1 MPGVKASIVQTRLFA
16 DVCESVMRDP
26 MKKNIRFVC
35 PLMLSLLGAWCFV
48 AVAEAAPRQKS
59 EYRAKYDTKIT
70 EEINRIIR
78 QGWEDNEVAA
88 SPVAED
94 AEWLRRVYLDT
105 VGHIPALNNIEAF
118 IRDKD
123 PNKKA
128 RIIDELLQD
137 PAYTENWTTIWTNLM
152 IGRQTP
158 RRTSRAGMQKFL
170 REAFAKNRPWDD
182 VVYDILTADG
192 HFEENGAVNYLLAQ
206 MTMRDDGVQATAKTT
221 RLFLGVQVQCTQC
234 HNHPFNDW
242 KQNQFWEFN
251 SFFRQARRVD
261 HRRVDPKTGR
271 QVDDYSELVVN
282 NFKGPVFYEK
292 RSGLMQVAYPKYF
305 GHDVKINEAED
316 RRNALAK
323 AVVNDSEHYLARAL
337 VNRMWGHYF
346 GFGFTRPVDDMGP
359 HNPESHPELLNYLT
373 EKFVEADYDTK
384 MLIRWVANSQAYQ
397 LSSEFN
403 SKNKIDNPSAGE
415 LPLFSHMY
423 IKAMEAE
430 QLFDSLMIAA
440 NADGMSKASYAESS
454 RRRNMWLQQFVTTFG
469 TDENDES
476 TSFNGSIPQAL
487 MMMNGELIDAATNCK
502 PGSLLH
508 NVVQSKE
515 RDTRKI
521 QQIYLAALCR
531 IPNGRD
537 VSAVKKLFN
546 ANRDP
551 VVAYQDLF
559 WALLN
564 SNEFIFIR

>member
-1 MPGVKASIVQTRLFA
+1 MSRNIFRLLPIAIFVFGVVAFSGLDR
-16 DVCESVMRDP
+16 
-26 MKKNIRFVC
+26 
-35 PLMLSLLGAWCFV
+35 
-48 AVAEAAPRQKS
+48 AVAKKKEAYRYKHDQKIV
-59 EYRAKYDTKIT
+59 D
-70 EEINRIIR
+70 EIDKLIR
-78 QGWEDNEVAA
+78 QGWEDNEVTP
-88 SPVAED
+88 SKVAKD
-94 AEWLRRVYLDT
+94 TAWLRRVYLDT
-105 VGHIPALNNIEAF
+105 VGHIPPLEVAESFL
-118 IRDKD
+118 RDKD
-123 PNKKA
+123 PDKRA
-128 RIIDELLQD
+128 RMIDQLLED
-137 PAYTENWTTIWTNLM
+137 DAYVHNWTTIWTNLL

-158 RRTSRAGMQKFL
+158 RRTSREGMQKFL

-182 VVYDILTADG
+182 VVRDILVAQGRYD
-192 HFEENGAVNYLLAQ
+192 ENGAVNYLLAQ

-261 HRRVDPKTGR
+261 HRKLDPETGR

-282 NFKGPVFYEK
+282 NVSGPVFFEK

-305 GHDVKINEAED
+305 GKEVKVDDVED
-316 RRNALAK
+316 RRVVLADSIL
-323 AVVNDSEHYLARAL
+323 NDPDHHLARAM

-359 HNPESHPELLNYLT
+359 HNPASHPELLDLLS
-373 EKFVEADYDTK
+373 EKFVESGYDLK
-384 MLIRWVANSQAYQ
+384 MLIRWIANSQAYQ

-403 SKNKIDNPSAGE
+403 SKNKIDDPASGE
-415 LPLFSHMY
+415 LPLFSHAY
-423 IKAMEAE
+423 IKSMEAE

-440 NADGMSKASYAESS
+440 NAQGMSKASYAESS

-469 TDENDES
+469 TDENDEA

-487 MMMNGELIDAATNCK
+487 MMMNGELVDAATNCK

-508 NVVQSKE
+508 RVVQSDE
-515 RDTRKI
+515 REAKKI

-531 IPNGRD
+531 TPSGRD
-537 VSAVKKLFN
+537 MTAVKKLFR
-546 ANRDP
+546 ASRDP
-551 VVAYQDLF
+551 LIAYQDLF

-564 SNEFIFIR
+564 SNEFMFIR

>member
-1 MPGVKASIVQTRLFA
+1 
-16 DVCESVMRDP
+16 
-26 MKKNIRFVC
+26 MKKNICYLLTSLFGVVGLTVC
-35 PLMLSLLGAWCFV
+35 M
-48 AVAEAAPRQKS
+48 AVFPAVVSAASKKKDT
-59 EYRAKYDTKIT
+59 YRYKYDQKVV
-70 EEINRIIR
+70 EEIDKIIR
-78 QGWEDNEVAA
+78 QSWEDNEVTP
-88 SPVAED
+88 SKVAID
-94 AEWLRRVYLDT
+94 TAWLRRVYLDT
-105 VGHIPALNNIEAF
+105 VGHIPPLDVVESF
-118 IRDKD
+118 LRDKD
-123 PNKKA
+123 PDK
-128 RIIDELLQD
+128 RVRVIDELLED
-137 PAYTENWTTIWTNLM
+137 PAYTHNWTTIWTNLL

-158 RRTSRAGMQKFL
+158 RRTSREGMQKFL
-170 REAFAKNRPWDD
+170 REAFAKNRSWND
-182 VVYDILTADG
+182 VVYDILVADG
-192 HFEENGAVNYLLAQ
+192 HYEENGAVNYLLAQ

-261 HRRVDPKTGR
+261 HRKLDPETGR
-271 QVDDYSELVVN
+271 QVDDYSELVVGSVS
-282 NFKGPVFYEK
+282 GPVFYEK

-305 GHDVKINEAED
+305 GKDVKTDDSGD
-316 RRNALAK
+316 RRIALAK
-323 AVVNDSEHYLARAL
+323 SIVNDPNHYLAKAM

-359 HNPESHPELLNYLT
+359 HNPASHPELLDYLT
-373 EKFVEADYDTK
+373 EKFVEADYDMK
-384 MLIRWVANSQAYQ
+384 MLIRWIANSEAYQ

-403 SKNKIDNPSAGE
+403 SKNKIDDPAAGE
-415 LPLFSHMY
+415 LPLFSHAY
-423 IKAMEAE
+423 IKSMEAE
-430 QLFDSLMIAA
+430 QLFDSLLIAA
-440 NADGMSKASYAESS
+440 NADGMSKASYAESN

-469 TDENDES
+469 TDENDEA
-476 TSFNGSIPQAL
+476 TTFNGSIPQAL
-487 MMMNGELIDAATNCK
+487 MMMNGELVEAATNCK

-531 IPNGRD
+531 TPTGRD

-551 VVAYQDLF
+551 IAAYQDLF

-564 SNEFIFIR
+564 SNEFMFIR